1 MSIKFNL
8 LSFNRYQNQSSICFF
23 KLLRDFW
30 KKLVNPPKI
39 SLFTTHVLFWY
50 FDAKEQP
57 KRQNN
62 ISSRILV
69 LLWMSIFVFLIFSI
83 PTLIFLLFVLQMIQ
97 LSVQLWLRVNEFN
110 FQVLKSTHG
119 NPEWS
124 TVGSWQQTSLAVFHS
139 WTHMT

>member
-8 LSFNRYQNQSSICFF
+8 LSFNSYQNQCSICFF

-39 SLFTTHVLFWY
+39 GQENKVCLFTTHGLFWY
-50 FDAKEQP
+50 FEAKEQP

-62 ISSRILV
+62 ISTRILI
-69 LLWMSIFVFLIFSI
+69 LLWMSILVFLTFSI
-83 PTLIFLLFVLQMIQ
+83 PNLIFLLFVLQMIQ
-97 LSVQLWLRVNEFN
+97 LSVQLWLQVNEFN

-124 TVGSWQQTSLAVFHS
+124 TVGSMTSNLG
-139 WTHMT
+139 